1 MLACLVLALA
11 LAVNAALPGKS
22 SCIKLKRKQHTHES
36 LEYIFSNAQS
46 ILSNRLDFPLMALTA
61 SMSLTYGTGALEGV
75 ISRPL
80 TIGDLTIEGQGFGE
94 SVKEPGITFAVG
106 RFDGIFGLGF
116 DTISVE
122 KVVPPLYNLVHQNQL
137 EAPLF
142 GVWLGGSSESE
153 GGEITFGSVNHD
165 HFDGPIGSLGSTT
178 RKAYWEVELE
188 GVTLG
193 GKTIK
198 ISSSKAAIDTGNSLL
213 LLITSFLMFPPHNLV
228 IIKSGQQPSRT
239 DSPVW
244 WSQVPGED
252 YTLKVNAGPI
262 GGGGDQCISGFMGL
276 DIPAPAGPIW
286 IVGDVFLR
294 KYYTVYDL
302 GNARVG
308 FATAV

>member
-1 MLACLVLALA
+1 M
-11 LAVNAALPGKS
+11 PSRS
-22 SCIKLKRKQHTHES
+22 SAIVW
-36 LEYIFSNAQS
+36 
-46 ILSNRLDFPLMALTA
+46 DFPLMALTA
-61 SMSLTYGTGALEGV
+61 STPPQTFTVVFDTGSSNLWVPSTRCSSIACWLHHRYDAGQSSTYVANGTEFAIQYGTGVWRGV
-75 ISRPL
+75 ISQDTL

-153 GGEITFGSVNHD
+153 GGEITFD
-165 HFDGPIGSLGSTT
+165 LSTT
-178 RKAYWEVELE
+178 T
-188 GVTLG
+188 TLMDPLVGSSLFALPVAEAEAINAAIG
-193 GKTIK
+193 GKK
-198 ISSSKAAIDTGNSLL
+198 NW
-213 LLITSFLMFPPHNLV
+213 
-228 IIKSGQQPSRT
+228 SGQYVVDCATVSSLPELTLQFGGHKFPLS
-239 DSPVW
+239 
-244 WSQVPGED
+244 GED